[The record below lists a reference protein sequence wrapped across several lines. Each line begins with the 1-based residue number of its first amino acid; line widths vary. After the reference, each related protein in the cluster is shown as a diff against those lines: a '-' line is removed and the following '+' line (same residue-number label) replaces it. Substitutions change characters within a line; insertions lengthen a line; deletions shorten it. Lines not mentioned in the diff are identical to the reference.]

1 MKYQQRAFHL
11 LNKLSM
17 QEMDY
22 LEISVVRDFSL
33 VKTNSLAWSLPFS
46 DPLPFGEVFPDLLL
60 TSEVK
65 EPSEMSGK
73 LGQFL
78 SSSFAFEL
86 FKILIP

>member
-1 MKYQQRAFHL
+1 
-11 LNKLSM
+11 M

-22 LEISVVRDFSL
+22 LEISSHTTQTLEISVVRDFSL